1 MGLNFAVTRYSIKD
15 IAVSEI
21 SKKDRINDLRKK
33 TDILIIDDEKF
44 IPQSFLE
51 KTTIDSQIK
60 KMLIIFVT
68 LANIQLFYAISVALD
83 KIYLRNMRE
92 LF

>member
-44 IPQSFLE
+44 IPQS
-51 KTTIDSQIK
+51 
-60 KMLIIFVT
+60 
-68 LANIQLFYAISVALD
+68 
-83 KIYLRNMRE
+83 
-92 LF
+92 